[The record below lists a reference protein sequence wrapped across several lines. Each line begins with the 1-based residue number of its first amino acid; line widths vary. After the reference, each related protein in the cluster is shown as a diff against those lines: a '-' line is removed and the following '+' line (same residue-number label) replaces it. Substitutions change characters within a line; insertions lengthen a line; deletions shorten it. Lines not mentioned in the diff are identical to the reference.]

1 MHTKPHTHTNAL
13 SRTYTLNALSCTQT
27 HVHSHTNTLTHTHSH
42 THELSHTVMHTDTHM
57 CTHNLSLSGPAY
69 SPHSSFLVSSPK
81 DTCPPTCPVPKCPA
95 SAHKGIHYVPTLVL
109 SLPVIGAPYVTHT
122 PLYTR
127 AILMKP
133 AGRPTLRNIIQH
145 FISPLCVSGAAIT
158 GQAHGIFWLL
168 PWSRLHPSS
177 LPPFNLHSFPAL
189 PVLGCLSCPLS
200 EQEPQMAPPLSREKP
215 TPLFLASLKK
225 IFPVNSSL

>member
-13 SRTYTLNALSCTQT
+13 SHIYTLNTLSCTQT

-95 SAHKGIHYVPTLVL
+95 PAHKGIHYVPTLVL

-122 PLYTR
+122 PLYTW

-145 FISPLCVSGAAIT
+145 FISPLLCAWSCHHRPST
-158 GQAHGIFWLL
+158 RHLL
-168 PWSRLHPSS
+168 ASS
-177 LPPFNLHSFPAL
+177 LQSSAPQFPPYLQFAL
-189 PVLGCLSCPLS
+189 ISSSACAGLSV
-200 EQEPQMAPPLSREKP
+200 M
-215 TPLFLASLKK
+215 SL
-225 IFPVNSSL
+225 L